1 MDGRW
6 SQLDVLRV
14 FGLDSDTIP
23 SVCLLHL
30 CLVPMVFTDDPSA
43 MRRVLHLKMVTQCAM
58 LEEFGIF
65 LVLADKVG
73 YKCCLFHN
81 IILILNFSL
90 SSRTILKLLFLRLH
104 MAHIHHRSPKS

>member
-1 MDGRW
+1 MGGRW
-6 SQLDVLRV
+6 SQLDVPRV

-23 SVCLLHL
+23 SVCLLLL
-30 CLVPMVFTDDPSA
+30 CSVSMVFADDPSA

-73 YKCCLFHN
+73 YKCRLFQS
-81 IILILNFSL
+81 IILTLDVSL
-90 SSRTILKLLFLRLH
+90 SSRTISKLLFLRLH
-104 MAHIHHRSPKS
+104 TARIHHRSPKS